1 MLNAS
6 KSSRYS
12 EIKINKNGKEVSL
25 EGRTVN
31 FSYYE
36 SLLSPHITAKIV
48 FVDSG
53 NALQAEKK
61 YDTQERYGTIVSSLP
76 VRGSGDE
83 EVSFKIE
90 SKLGNLDFTSYPL
103 IINSKPSP
111 AQESTRQVVALNL
124 VSKYAIDNENTNIYS
139 KYYNSISDSVKQII
153 TNDLKIPSTKISQI
167 ETTKNSN
174 AFSGNSRRAFDVII
188 SLCPKSIPID
198 GSAGYFFWETQEG
211 FNFRS
216 IDSLVSSPAVETYQ
230 YYNVGNASLDN
241 DDNDYRILTQPQF
254 VKDQNLL
261 DLLRSG
267 TLRSKNIFLDLST
280 GKYEEIFT
288 NISGSG
294 IKVLGGNQEYSS
306 NLYPTSDKKVFSR
319 TNHFIL
325 DTGNMEKELST
336 KLNNDP
342 RQYLAV
348 SAMKYNI
355 TISQVLNVIVPC
367 NPNLKAGNVI
377 NCEFE
382 KITPSSK
389 NSGSIDESQSGKYL
403 ILHLCHNFDPNRSF
417 TSLTLVRDTY
427 GIYTSGGKI

>member
-111 AQESTRQVVALNL
+111 AQESTRQVVGLNL
-124 VSKYAIDNENTNIYS
+124 VSKYAIDNENTNIYC

-167 ETTKNSN
+167 ETTKN
-174 AFSGNSRRAFDVII
+174 
-188 SLCPKSIPID
+188 
-198 GSAGYFFWETQEG
+198 
-211 FNFRS
+211 
-216 IDSLVSSPAVETYQ
+216 
-230 YYNVGNASLDN
+230 
-241 DDNDYRILTQPQF
+241 
-254 VKDQNLL
+254 
-261 DLLRSG
+261 
-267 TLRSKNIFLDLST
+267 
-280 GKYEEIFT
+280 
-288 NISGSG
+288 
-294 IKVLGGNQEYSS
+294 
-306 NLYPTSDKKVFSR
+306 
-319 TNHFIL
+319 
-325 DTGNMEKELST
+325 
-336 KLNNDP
+336 
-342 RQYLAV
+342 
-348 SAMKYNI
+348 
-355 TISQVLNVIVPC
+355 
-367 NPNLKAGNVI
+367 
-377 NCEFE
+377 
-382 KITPSSK
+382 
-389 NSGSIDESQSGKYL
+389 
-403 ILHLCHNFDPNRSF
+403 
-417 TSLTLVRDTY
+417 
-427 GIYTSGGKI
+427 